1 MKFESEVAKL
11 AKIRQELI
19 DAAAS
24 MPAED
29 EVKQIIRDILA
40 NGSMPTMQPFEQVSA
55 WKSAEDNR

>member
-24 MPAED
+24 MPKEE
-29 EVKQIIRDILA
+29 EVTQIIRNILA
-40 NGSMPTMQPFEQVSA
+40 GSSHSTRQPFEQVSVHT
-55 WKSAEDNR
+55 KDDMF